1 MRRAHRPIALVL
13 LLMAVLCSPAGGCVI
28 DATAAT
34 VKNATPA
41 HAHAC
46 CKSVRG
52 TLLAAGDGSCCSKR
66 RTGFL
71 NVFRFTLQKPALP
84 SILDIAEGWMPTTL
98 VTDRVGFD
106 RGWAPLVLR
115 I

>member
-1 MRRAHRPIALVL
+1 MRRVNRPIALVL
-13 LLMAVLCSPAGGCVI
+13 LLMAVLCSPAGVCAI

-34 VKNATPA
+34 VQDATPA

-46 CKSVRG
+46 CKSVNG
-52 TLLAAGDGSCCSKR
+52 TFLAARDGSCCSEP

-71 NVFRFTLQKPALP
+71 NVFRFTLQKQALP
-84 SILDIAEGWMPTTL
+84 SILDLADGWLPKML

-106 RGWAPLVLR
+106 RRGAPLVLR

>member
-13 LLMAVLCSPAGGCVI
+13 LLMAVLCSPAGVCAI

-34 VKNATPA
+34 LQHAAPA

-46 CKSVRG
+46 CKSVNG
-52 TLLAAGDGSCCSKR
+52 TLLAAHARSCCSKPR
-66 RTGFL
+66 AGFL
-71 NVFRFTLQKPALP
+71 SVFRFTLQKQALP
-84 SILDIAEGWMPTTL
+84 SILDIAEGWMPKTL
-98 VTDRVGFD
+98 VTDGAGFD
-106 RGWAPLVLR
+106 RRWAPLVLR